1 MSNIENFLNTAEKDI
16 ALIKTIQ
23 KTKFSEVYECRLDG
37 KDAILKIKTDCTFEN
52 DIGIEEIIVDR
63 LHKLN
68 LTPRI
73 LHADTQKKV
82 VIYEKVIGSDL
93 STVPKANIISKCAK
107 QLKKLHNSNIVCDD
121 CGSFKSKIKKYEHVI
136 AQKSSNLF
144 YRSAFMFIYK
154 LAARDKHQVFCHNDL
169 NLSNIMY
176 SDDIF
181 FIDWD
186 YAGFNHPYFD
196 LALLFNAMNL
206 TSNEEYNFLSIYAD
220 QENNIDHKLLKEYKK
235 MSLYVEYLWIV
246 VTSSQENPK
255 YATRFVELS
264 TLLR

>member
-1 MSNIENFLNTAEKDI
+1 MSNIENFLNTAKKDI

-37 KDAILKIKTDCTFEN
+37 NDAVFKIKTDCTFEN
-52 DIGIEEIIVDR
+52 EIGIEEIIVDQ

-68 LTPRI
+68 LAPQI
-73 LHADTQKKV
+73 LHADTEKKV
-82 VIYEKVIGSDL
+82 VIYEKVVGSDL
-93 STVPKANIISKCAK
+93 STVPKENIIPKCAK
-107 QLKKLHNSNIVCDD
+107 QLKKLHSSNIVCDD
-121 CGSFKSKIKKYEHVI
+121 CGSFKSKIKKYEHAI
-136 AQKSSNLF
+136 AQNSLNSLC
-144 YRSAFMFIYK
+144 RSAFKFIYE

-176 SDDIF
+176 SDNIF

-220 QENNIDHKLLKEYKK
+220 QENDIDHELLEEYKK

-246 VTSSQENPK
+246 ATSSQENPK
-255 YATRFVELS
+255 YVTRFDELS